1 MLKVTKT
8 AAGEIKL
15 VYEDRTYII
24 PQKVYTLLVQ
34 LISADLLKDAKH
46 Q

>member
-15 VYEDRTYII
+15 IYEGRTYVI
-24 PQKVYTLLVQ
+24 PQKVYSLLVQ
-34 LISADLLKDAKH
+34 LISTDLLKDAKH